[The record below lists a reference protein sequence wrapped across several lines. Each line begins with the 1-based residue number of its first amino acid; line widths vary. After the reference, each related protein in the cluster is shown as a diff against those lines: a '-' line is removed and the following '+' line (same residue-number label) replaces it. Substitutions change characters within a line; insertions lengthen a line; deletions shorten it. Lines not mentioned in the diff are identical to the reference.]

1 MSSSFQQKNYVWGKF
16 LLYNE
21 LAGGIVG
28 FLLAGIAS
36 LRRDDAGYFVALI
49 FLIISVLS
57 FLHFYYMLKNKIY
70 VEMTSDGMRIFPRFF
85 AGQSKVVKWSDIS
98 NVKITK
104 KEKMFLHLS
113 TGKNVTIALKA
124 IGKEERGEFV
134 KTIKENIS
142 RNKGESEEKMDI
154 STHLSSNKKN
164 ENKDEILPESYICPN
179 CYEELELDKSE
190 RTAKKFTCP
199 SCNNVIDLT
208 KNKKERNEQSEES
221 KGTISQSSGI
231 STKIPVENIVE
242 GLRKNPPEKELCYV
256 VLFGDRPL
264 TAKAQND
271 EDSIMCFTQRNKAED
286 FIQGYTQYYQTTKP
300 LTVLA
305 IGQLAELWAML
316 HNKANDELYEPP
328 YAMLI
333 NFNYSGQSY
342 NMYTKLDLIR
352 FGFKGFQKGFNL
364 FLK

>member
-1 MSSSFQQKNYVWGKF
+1 MSSFQQKNYSWGKF
-16 LLYNE
+16 YLYSE

-36 LRRDDAGYFVALI
+36 LRRDDAGYFVALM
-49 FLIISVLS
+49 FLIISILS
-57 FLHFYYMLKNKIY
+57 FLHFYFLIKNKTY
-70 VEMTSDGMRIFPRFF
+70 VQITNYGLNIFPRFF
-85 AGQSKVVKWSDIS
+85 VGQPKVVKWSDIS

-104 KEKMFLHLS
+104 KVKMVLRLS
-113 TGKNVTIALKA
+113 TGKNVTIALGA
-124 IGKEERGEFV
+124 IGKDERGEFV
-134 KTIKENIS
+134 KTIKENSS
-142 RNKGESEEKMDI
+142 RNNGESKEKTDS
-154 STHLSSNKKN
+154 STQLSSNKKD
-164 ENKDEILPESYICPN
+164 ENNDDILPEFYICPN

-199 SCNNVIDLT
+199 ICNNVIDLT
-208 KNKKERNEQSEES
+208 KNKKERNEPSEES

-242 GLRKNPPEKELCYV
+242 SLRKNPPEKELCYV

-264 TAKAQND
+264 TAKAQNN

-286 FIQGYTQYYQTTKP
+286 FILGYTQYYQTTKP

-305 IGQLAELWAML
+305 IDRITELWAML

-333 NFNYSGQSY
+333 NFNYSGQPY
-342 NMYTKLDLIR
+342 NMYTKLDLMR
-352 FGFKGFQKGFNL
+352 FGIKGFQKGFNL